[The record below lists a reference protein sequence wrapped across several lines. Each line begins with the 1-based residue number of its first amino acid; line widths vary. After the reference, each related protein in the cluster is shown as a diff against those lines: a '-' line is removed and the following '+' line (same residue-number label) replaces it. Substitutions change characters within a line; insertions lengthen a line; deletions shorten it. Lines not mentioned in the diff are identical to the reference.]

1 MQEYVTRERRE
12 YPSPSIAC
20 TVCVK
25 KVMYLEC
32 SYVTPGFHRGGG
44 AGIYPPP
51 PPQTT
56 CIVYMHDA
64 VAVPNKLLPPLTKK
78 SCMRSGT
85 P

>member
-44 AGIYPPP
+44 LEFTPPP
-51 PPQTT
+51 RPRQL
-56 CIVYMHDA
+56 V
-64 VAVPNKLLPPLTKK
+64 
-78 SCMRSGT
+78 
-85 P
+85 